1 MYSVEWTNRA
11 EKEAY
16 TCIRAGCKERLS
28 EILKTVEN
36 NPYDPSQHFER
47 LTGNLKGF
55 CSREINH
62 HNRFV
67 YKVLPNDEDARND
80 AGELYDGIVL
90 VFESWG
96 HKYKNPK

>member
-1 MYSVEWTNRA
+1 MV
-11 EKEAY
+11 
-16 TCIRAGCKERLS
+16 CIRAGYRERLA

-47 LTGNLKGF
+47 LIGNLKGF

-67 YKVLPNDEDARND
+67 YKVLPNDEDARDNT
-80 AGELYDGIVL
+80 GELYDGIVL
-90 VFESWG
+90 VFEAWG
-96 HKYKNPK
+96 HKYKNPKK